1 MFVNKLTIKEFRGI
15 KSCKGQIEFSNFTVL
30 IGRNNS
36 GKSTILEAL
45 SLLPSPTLTN
55 FITNKK
61 KIDYLKEVLHHY
73 NALKYLYA
81 GNSILEY
88 ELKNQGDVR
97 VEIQE
102 KGNKIDFSING
113 KRYGAVDYLDQF
125 SRNEE
130 VNRDQL
136 QQLVLF
142 IPYTTSILSDL
153 ESRMKNLKELITKN
167 GIHISLAKFLNE
179 CVNDKYSEIVFLEP
193 ISLRKIYENNNVYL
207 QLRDLGAGAEK
218 VIKIMAIL
226 EVLSPK
232 LVLIDDF
239 EAGLHPTLIRLFLKW
254 LKEKKWQKI
263 ISTHSIDVLY
273 HLVDINPKDTT
284 IIQLNKSNEDIL
296 SHEVLTLEQIE
307 EILDANNDPRL
318 LVDILKI

>member
-1 MFVNKLTIKEFRGI
+1 MFVNKLIINEFRGI
-15 KSCKGQIEFSNFTVL
+15 KRCKSPIEFSNFTVL

-45 SLLPSPTLTN
+45 SLLPSPKLHNYLTS
-55 FITNKK
+55 KK
-61 KIDYLKEVLHHY
+61 KIEYLKELHHY

-81 GNSILEY
+81 GNSILNY
-88 ELKNQGDVR
+88 YLNNRKQIR
-97 VEIQE
+97 FEIHDQS
-102 KGNKIDFSING
+102 NKIDHSIN
-113 KRYGAVDYLDQF
+113 KRSYSESDYLNEFSQF
-125 SRNEE
+125 EGISRE
-130 VNRDQL
+130 QL
-136 QQLVLF
+136 TQLVLF

-153 ESRMKNLKELITKN
+153 ESRMRILKELITKN
-167 GIHISLAKFLNE
+167 GIHIRLAKFLNE
-179 CVNDKYSEIVFLEP
+179 CVNDRYSEIVFLEP
-193 ISLRKIYENNNVYL
+193 ISLRKIYENNKVYL
-207 QLRDLGAGAEK
+207 QLRDLGSGAEK
-218 VIKIMAIL
+218 IVKIMAIL

-254 LKEKKWQKI
+254 LKEKKWQKV

-273 HLVDINPKDTT
+273 HLTEINPDDTT

-296 SHEVLTLEQIE
+296 SHKVLSLEQIE
-307 EILDANNDPRL
+307 DILDANNDPRL